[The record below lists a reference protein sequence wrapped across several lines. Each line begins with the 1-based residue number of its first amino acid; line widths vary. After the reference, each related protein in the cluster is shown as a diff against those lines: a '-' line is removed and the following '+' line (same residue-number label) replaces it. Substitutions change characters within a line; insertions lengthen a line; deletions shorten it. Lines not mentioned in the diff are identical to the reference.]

1 MELKMHQQYIEDM
14 VQRLTP
20 VLKDKAKAEQILER
34 YWSDKMA
41 IVWEARDI
49 HRAANELE
57 LALTNKEAITILKN
71 LHDQHN
77 AQLGLKWKDITTHI
91 EAYVLGRKL
100 TKREVKQFVQ
110 HDRLTIQH

>member
-1 MELKMHQQYIEDM
+1 MHQQYIEDM

-77 AQLGLKWKDITTHI
+77 AQLGLKWEDLATTI